1 MDRDPVASGGHSPI
15 GPPDAESAAAVRDA
29 ERIWRAGV
37 AAVDSGRLVCSAVQR
52 TGTTLR
58 ICGEEFDVRSL
69 RRLIVVGAGKAG
81 GGMARGL
88 EEALGADLV
97 GKKVSG
103 WVNVPADC
111 VLPLRRIHLHDARPV
126 GLNEPTAAGVIGSE
140 RIMELV
146 SGLGADDLCLVL
158 LSGGG
163 SALLPLPV
171 PEISLADKQSMTRT
185 LSRNGATIHE
195 LNAVR
200 KRLSRIKGGGLVREA
215 PAGRMMALIISDVV
229 GDPLDV
235 IASSPTVCDHG
246 TAAEAL
252 AVLQR
257 LAGRHSG
264 ADIPQSI
271 WNELQRQSAADR
283 PAPESRVVCC
293 NCIIGNN
300 ETALKAAIEQARL
313 LGYDVNSL
321 GSGRQGIARDVGVDL
336 AERCLAVRP
345 TVANA
350 AAPSADRQSVCL
362 IGGGEPVVQLAPTTR
377 PRRGGRNQEVALS
390 ALCRLW
396 NEDLNGI
403 AILSGGTDGEDGPTD
418 AAGATCSTVVRNA
431 AKERHLDPFDALSIN
446 DSHTFFA
453 AAGGLLKTG
462 PTHTNV
468 MDLQVAVVRQPGPR

>member
-1 MDRDPVASGGHSPI
+1 MDRDDNSSSGHSPI
-15 GPPDAESAAAVRDA
+15 DPADAESAAAVRDA

-37 AAVDSGRLVCSAVQR
+37 AAVDSSHLVRNAVQR
-52 TGTTLR
+52 AGTTLR

-81 GGMARGL
+81 GGMAHGL
-88 EEALGADLV
+88 EQALGADLV
-97 GKKVSG
+97 DAQVSG

-111 VLPLRRIHLHDARPV
+111 VMPLRRIHLHDARPA

-140 RIMELV
+140 RILELV
-146 SGLGADDLCLVL
+146 AGLGADDLCLVL

-163 SALLPLPV
+163 SAVLPLPV
-171 PEISLADKQSMTRT
+171 REISLADKQSMTRT

-200 KRLSRIKGGGLVREA
+200 KRLSRIKGGGLVRA
-215 PAGRMMALIISDVV
+215 AQAGQMIALIISDVV

-235 IASSPTVCDHG
+235 IASGPTVCDHG

-252 AVLQR
+252 SVLKR
-257 LAGRHSG
+257 LAGRNADS
-264 ADIPQSI
+264 DIPQSI
-271 WNELQRQSAADR
+271 WNELQRQAAADR
-283 PAPESRVVCC
+283 PAPESKVVCR

-300 ETALKAAIEQARL
+300 GTALTAAIDQARL
-313 LGYDVNSL
+313 LGYDVHSL
-321 GSGRQGIARDVGVDL
+321 GSGRQGIARDVGVEL
-336 AERCLAVRP
+336 AEQCLARRS
-345 TVANA
+345 TMANTA
-350 AAPSADRQSVCL
+350 ATSSGPQPVCL

-377 PRRGGRNQEVALS
+377 PRNGGRNQEVALS

-396 NEDLNGI
+396 NEDLKGI

-418 AAGATCSTVVRNA
+418 AAGATCSAVVRDA
-431 AKERHLDPFDALSIN
+431 AKGRHLDPFDALSIN

-468 MDLQVAVVRQPGPR
+468 MDLQVAVVRPPGPR

>member
-1 MDRDPVASGGHSPI
+1 M

-97 GKKVSG
+97 DAQVSG

-111 VLPLRRIHLHDARPV
+111 VLPLRRIHLHDARPA
-126 GLNEPTAAGVIGSE
+126 GLNEPTAAGVVGSE

-146 SGLGADDLCLVL
+146 SSLGADDLCLVL

-171 PEISLADKQSMTRT
+171 PEIGLADKQAMTRT

-200 KRLSRIKGGGLVREA
+200 KRLSRIKGGGLVRA
-215 PAGRMMALIISDVV
+215 ARAGRMIALIISDVV

-235 IASSPTVCDHG
+235 IASGPTVCDHG

-257 LAGRHSG
+257 LAGRSSG
-264 ADIPQSI
+264 SDIPQSI
-271 WNELQRQSAADR
+271 WNELQRQAAADR
-283 PAPESRVVCC
+283 PASKSRVACR

-300 ETALKAAIEQARL
+300 ETALTAAIEQARR
-313 LGYDVNSL
+313 LGYDVHSL
-321 GSGRQGIARDVGVDL
+321 GGGRQGIARDVGADL
-336 AERCLAVRP
+336 AERCLTVRS
-345 TVANA
+345 TLANA
-350 AAPSADRQSVCL
+350 ATPSADRQSVCL

-418 AAGATCSTVVRNA
+418 AAGATCSAAVRDA
-431 AKERHLDPFDALSIN
+431 AKAGHLNPFDALSIN
-446 DSHTFFA
+446 DSHTIFA